1 MLIVVQTLFMLQAF
15 VLAFLVL
22 FKSVAMWQ
30 IVALCGIAGLV
41 NAFDL
46 PARQSFVIQMVPDKA
61 DLGNA
66 IALNSMMFNGAR
78 LIGPSIAG
86 IVVAVAGEGVC
97 FLINAVSFLAVIAC
111 LFAMKNV
118 PRTPPM
124 KGSHVLLE
132 LKTGADYAFGFLP
145 MRSVLFLVAW
155 VSLSGMSYA
164 VLMPVFAKEVLHGGP
179 HTLGFLM
186 GATGIGAL
194 TGAFFLA
201 SRKSAAGLERIIPAA
216 AVIFGVGLAAVS
228 RSRSVPLSLAVMTVT
243 GFGMM
248 SFMVSCN
255 TLIQTLVDDD
265 KRGRV
270 MSLYGMAFMGIAPF
284 GSLLAGSLASR
295 IGAPLSALIGGVCCI
310 AGAVWFAGKL
320 PEIRR
325 LMHPIFVKKGIQPE
339 VSTGMEAASE
349 LTAPPE

>member
-1 MLIVVQTLFMLQAF
+1 
-15 VLAFLVL
+15 
-22 FKSVAMWQ
+22 
-30 IVALCGIAGLV
+30 
-41 NAFDL
+41 
-46 PARQSFVIQMVPDKA
+46 MVPDKA